1 MGEYYVITSCIKI
14 DFALSYKSLHLD
26 FTGTQSLYFL
36 IIEEEDHMKLSQW
49 DWRVIDQLKQTTL
62 SIYVLGSKMS

>member
-36 IIEEEDHMKLSQW
+36 IIEEEDHMKLSQ
-49 DWRVIDQLKQTTL
+49 
-62 SIYVLGSKMS
+62 